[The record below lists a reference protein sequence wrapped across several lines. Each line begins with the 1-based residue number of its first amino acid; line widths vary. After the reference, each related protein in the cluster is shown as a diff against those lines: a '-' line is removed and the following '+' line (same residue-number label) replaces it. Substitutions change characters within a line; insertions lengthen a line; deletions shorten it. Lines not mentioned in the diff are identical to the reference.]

1 MFYDNKYFYKELEEL
16 AIADIPFEEMNNK
29 NILVTGAN
37 GLIASYLIDFFIYLI
52 ENRKINLK
60 VYALCRN
67 KEKAEKRFISH
78 KNKKYFNLIIQDVCN
93 DYNYKIKFDY
103 IIHAASNAH
112 PKAFIENPIGVI
124 EANIIGTKKLL
135 DYSVKNGNEKFLY
148 ISSSEVYGENQLVEK
163 YKEDDY
169 GKIETMNFRSC
180 YPESKRMAETLG
192 CCYEKQYGIN
202 FISARPGYIYGA
214 NYIEESTR
222 ANEEFI
228 KLALAGKDII
238 LKSTGE
244 QIRSYCY
251 IADCVSAILLVL
263 LRGEKGKAY
272 NIANEEQEI
281 SIREFV
287 EKIAKISKV
296 KLKFEIDQEIEKKG
310 YAKIK
315 NTILNN
321 SDLKKLGWNG
331 KYSLE
336 RSIKEIFM
344 ILKNNKV
351 REK

>member
-1 MFYDNKYFYKELEEL
+1 MFYSNKYFYNELEEL
-16 AIADIPFEEMNNK
+16 ATLDIPFEEISNK

-37 GLIASYLIDFFIYLI
+37 GLIASYLIDFLVYVV
-52 ENRKINLK
+52 ETKKINLNI
-60 VYALCRN
+60 YALCRN
-67 KEKAEKRFISH
+67 EEKASKRFISH
-78 KNKKYFNLIIQDVCN
+78 RNKEYFNLIIQDVCD
-93 DYNYKIKFDY
+93 DYNFKIKFDY

-112 PKAFIENPIGVI
+112 PKAFLENPIGVI
-124 EANIIGTKKLL
+124 EANVIGTKKLL
-135 DYSVKNGNEKFLY
+135 DYSVKNGNERFLY

-202 FISARPGYIYGA
+202 FISVRPGYIYGA

-228 KLALAGKDII
+228 KLAIAGKDII
-238 LKSTGE
+238 LKSKGE

-251 IADCVSAILLVL
+251 VADCVSAILLIL
-263 LRGEKGKAY
+263 LKGESGRAY

-281 SIREFV
+281 SIKKFV
-287 EKIAKISKV
+287 ESLTEIANVKV
-296 KLKFEIDQEIEKKG
+296 ILNIEDTQNKG

-315 NTILNN
+315 NTILDSSNLKVLN
-321 SDLKKLGWNG
+321 WKTKFNIKKSMENIFFILKK
-331 KYSLE
+331 
-336 RSIKEIFM
+336 
-344 ILKNNKV
+344 
-351 REK
+351 

>member
-1 MFYDNKYFYKELEEL
+1 MFYSNKYFYNELEEL
-16 AIADIPFEEMNNK
+16 ATLDIPFEEMSNK

-37 GLIASYLIDFFIYLI
+37 GLIASYLIDFLVYVV
-52 ENRKINLK
+52 ETKKINLNI
-60 VYALCRN
+60 YALCRN
-67 KEKAEKRFISH
+67 EEKASKRFISH
-78 KNKKYFNLIIQDVCN
+78 KNKEYFNLIIQYVCD
-93 DYNYKIKFDY
+93 DYNFKIKFDY

-112 PKAFIENPIGVI
+112 PKAFLENPIGVI
-124 EANIIGTKKLL
+124 EANVIGTKKLL
-135 DYSVKNGNEKFLY
+135 DYSVKNGNERFLY

-202 FISARPGYIYGA
+202 FISVRPGYIYGA

-228 KLALAGKDII
+228 KLAIAGKDII
-238 LKSTGE
+238 LKSKGE

-251 IADCVSAILLVL
+251 VADCVSAILLIL
-263 LRGEKGKAY
+263 LKGESGRAY

-281 SIREFV
+281 SIKKFV
-287 EKIAKISKV
+287 ESLTEIANVKV
-296 KLKFEIDQEIEKKG
+296 ILNIEDTQNKG

-315 NTILNN
+315 NTILDSSNLKVLN
-321 SDLKKLGWNG
+321 WKTKFNIKKSMENIFFILKK
-331 KYSLE
+331 
-336 RSIKEIFM
+336 
-344 ILKNNKV
+344 
-351 REK
+351 

>member
-1 MFYDNKYFYKELEEL
+1 MFYSNKYFYNELEEL
-16 AIADIPFEEMNNK
+16 ATLDIPFEEMSNK

-37 GLIASYLIDFFIYLI
+37 GLIASYLIDFLVYVV
-52 ENRKINLK
+52 ETKKINLNI
-60 VYALCRN
+60 YALCRN
-67 KEKAEKRFISH
+67 EEKASKRFISH
-78 KNKKYFNLIIQDVCN
+78 KNKEYFNLIIQDVCD
-93 DYNYKIKFDY
+93 DYNFKIKFDY

-112 PKAFIENPIGVI
+112 PKAFLENPIGVI
-124 EANIIGTKKLL
+124 EANVIGTKKLL
-135 DYSVKNGNEKFLY
+135 DYSVKNGNERFLY

-202 FISARPGYIYGA
+202 FISVRPGYIYGA

-228 KLALAGKDII
+228 KLAIAGKDII
-238 LKSTGE
+238 LKSKGE

-251 IADCVSAILLVL
+251 VADCVSAILLIL
-263 LRGEKGKAY
+263 LKGESGRAY

-281 SIREFV
+281 SIKKFV
-287 EKIAKISKV
+287 ESLTEIANVKV
-296 KLKFEIDQEIEKKG
+296 ILNIEDTQNKG

-315 NTILNN
+315 NTILDSSNLKVLN
-321 SDLKKLGWNG
+321 WKTKFNIKQSMENIFFILKK
-331 KYSLE
+331 
-336 RSIKEIFM
+336 
-344 ILKNNKV
+344 
-351 REK
+351 

>member
-1 MFYDNKYFYKELEEL
+1 MFYSNKYFYNELEEL
-16 AIADIPFEEMNNK
+16 ATLDIPFEEMSNK

-37 GLIASYLIDFFIYLI
+37 GLIASYLIDFLVYVV
-52 ENRKINLK
+52 ETKKINLNI
-60 VYALCRN
+60 YALCRN
-67 KEKAEKRFISH
+67 EEKASKRFISH
-78 KNKKYFNLIIQDVCN
+78 RNKEYFNLIIQDVCD
-93 DYNYKIKFDY
+93 DYNFKIKFDY

-112 PKAFIENPIGVI
+112 PKAFLENPIGVI
-124 EANIIGTKKLL
+124 EANVIGTKKLL
-135 DYSVKNGNEKFLY
+135 DYSVKNGNERFLY

-202 FISARPGYIYGA
+202 FISVRPGYIYGA

-228 KLALAGKDII
+228 KLAIAGKDII
-238 LKSTGE
+238 LKSKGE

-251 IADCVSAILLVL
+251 VADCVSAILLIL
-263 LRGEKGKAY
+263 LKGESGRAY

-281 SIREFV
+281 SIKKFV
-287 EKIAKISKV
+287 ESLTEIANVKV
-296 KLKFEIDQEIEKKG
+296 ILNIEDTQNKG

-315 NTILNN
+315 NTILDSSNLKVLN
-321 SDLKKLGWNG
+321 WKTKFNIKKSMENIFFILKK
-331 KYSLE
+331 
-336 RSIKEIFM
+336 
-344 ILKNNKV
+344 
-351 REK
+351 

>member
-1 MFYDNKYFYKELEEL
+1 MFYSNKYFYRELEEL
-16 AIADIPFEEMNNK
+16 AMLNIPFEEMNNK

-37 GLIASYLIDFFIYLI
+37 GLIASYLIDFLMYLI

-67 KEKAEKRFISH
+67 EEKAEKRFSSH
-78 KNKKYFNLIIQDVCN
+78 KNKKYFNLIIQDVCD

-135 DYSVKNGNEKFLY
+135 DYSIKNGNEKFLY

-163 YKEDDY
+163 YREEDY

-202 FISARPGYIYGA
+202 FISVRPGYIYGA

-228 KLALAGKDII
+228 KLATTGKDII
-238 LKSTGE
+238 LRSKGE

-251 IADCVSAILLVL
+251 VADCVSAILLIL
-263 LRGEKGKAY
+263 LKGESGKAY
-272 NIANEEQEI
+272 NIANEEEEI
-281 SIREFV
+281 SIKEFV
-287 EKIAKISKV
+287 ECLAEEANVKV
-296 KLKFEIDQEIEKKG
+296 IFNIENTQSKG
-310 YAKIK
+310 YAKVK

-321 SDLKKLGWNG
+321 GRLRNVGW
-331 KYSLE
+331 KEKFSLN
-336 RSIKEIFM
+336 RSIENILK
-344 ILKNNKV
+344 ILKNVK
-351 REK
+351 

>member
-1 MFYDNKYFYKELEEL
+1 MFYSNKYFYNELEEL
-16 AIADIPFEEMNNK
+16 ATLDIPFEEMSNK

-37 GLIASYLIDFFIYLI
+37 GLIASYLIDFLVYVV
-52 ENRKINLK
+52 ETKKINLNI
-60 VYALCRN
+60 YALCRN
-67 KEKAEKRFISH
+67 EEKASKRFISH
-78 KNKKYFNLIIQDVCN
+78 KNKEYFNLIIQDVCD
-93 DYNYKIKFDY
+93 DYNFKIKFDY

-112 PKAFIENPIGVI
+112 PKAFLENPIGVI
-124 EANIIGTKKLL
+124 EANVIGTKKLL
-135 DYSVKNGNEKFLY
+135 DYSVKNGNERFLY

-202 FISARPGYIYGA
+202 FISVRPGYIYGA

-228 KLALAGKDII
+228 KLAIAGKDII
-238 LKSTGE
+238 LKSKGE

-251 IADCVSAILLVL
+251 VADCVSAILLIL
-263 LRGEKGKAY
+263 LKGESGRAY

-281 SIREFV
+281 SIKKFV
-287 EKIAKISKV
+287 ESLTEIANVKV
-296 KLKFEIDQEIEKKG
+296 ILNIEDTQNKG

-315 NTILNN
+315 NTILDSSNLKVLN
-321 SDLKKLGWNG
+321 WKTKFNIKKSMENIFFILKK
-331 KYSLE
+331 
-336 RSIKEIFM
+336 
-344 ILKNNKV
+344 
-351 REK
+351 